1 MSTTLT
7 IMFQVAFGIV
17 HYLNIGLYYK
27 SVPIVIICCQV
38 FFLQLGLQ
46 TFPNLLSSELFP
58 NDARS
63 SCKGI
68 IRAFSA
74 LSSAAMLKMFP
85 YTETQIGNNRSITDI
100 KYIYGYSKGFMA
112 HSGFCPQFS
121 WQSYPLFTFMCPR
134 QKILTS
140 RTLICFLLL
149 LKQFFI
155 WTFHLRSQSC
165 QVTVNLVKEFKWLKI
180 VLVQAVELWTKAHEF
195 C

>member
-1 MSTTLT
+1 MEIFADTFSHEGEGLKSGVDVAPVAYWSAVVMAGVRLGRRFDVHDKIMTSRLSFTVSTVLAAKYITNFGRKTMYFMSTTLT

-63 SCKGI
+63 SCKGM

-85 YTETQIGNNRSITDI
+85 YTETQIG
-100 KYIYGYSKGFMA
+100 K
-112 HSGFCPQFS
+112 
-121 WQSYPLFTFMCPR
+121 
-134 QKILTS
+134 
-140 RTLICFLLL
+140 
-149 LKQFFI
+149 
-155 WTFHLRSQSC
+155 
-165 QVTVNLVKEFKWLKI
+165 
-180 VLVQAVELWTKAHEF
+180 
-195 C
+195 

>member
-100 KYIYGYSKGFMA
+100 KYIFMDIQRA
-112 HSGFCPQFS
+112 SWHILASVHSSPD
-121 WQSYPLFTFMCPR
+121 YH
-134 QKILTS
+134 
-140 RTLICFLLL
+140 TLYLLL
-149 LKQFFI
+149 CARGK
-155 WTFHLRSQSC
+155 RY
-165 QVTVNLVKEFKWLKI
+165 
-180 VLVQAVELWTKAHEF
+180 
-195 C
+195 